1 MARNDARKPRDYR
14 LDVARGLALCFILF
28 AHTFGTVLSE
38 IIPARFGPSDAA
50 DMFVFVSGYAAA
62 IAFGGSFV
70 KFGFLHGIGR
80 VAFRCA
86 QLYGAQIGVFLIIA
100 LVAAVAAR
108 SFDDPSYIE
117 TANLRL
123 FFEDPGAALVGV
135 ASLSYVPWFLNILPM
150 YIAVLA
156 MIPVAMLL
164 ARTHPYVVTGFSVL
178 LWMAAYWFQWNLPG
192 DPLTGAGWGF
202 NPFSWQLYFFLGF
215 AISIGWLQV
224 KLRDPVAMTIASIIL
239 VAGFVVS
246 DRGLAMWI
254 EPVAEAKTW
263 LTDNANKAYLDPIR
277 LSHFLAS
284 AYIVISLLKGHE
296 RVLEHRAFRPFLRLG
311 QQALP
316 TFLAGL
322 VISQVAT
329 LIFAW
334 NGTDLPMQIVVNG
347 VCIGL
352 LFLNA
357 AAMRYFKNPP
367 WKPKAAVPSVPAPA
381 PATVQAPAAPLQPVA
396 SPVPIAHHRRARLE
410 AGD

>member
-1 MARNDARKPRDYR
+1 MGKNDARKPRDYR
-14 LDVARGLALCFILF
+14 LDVARGLALCFIMF
-28 AHTFGTVLSE
+28 AHIFGTVVSE
-38 IIPARFGPSDAA
+38 VIPARFGPSDAA

-123 FFEDPGAALVGV
+123 LFEDPGAALVGV

-164 ARTHPYVVTGFSVL
+164 ARVHPHAVTGVSVI
-178 LWMAAYWFQWNLPG
+178 LWVAAYWFQWNPPG
-192 DPLTGAGWGF
+192 DPMKGTGWGF
-202 NPFSWQLYFFLGF
+202 NPLSWQLYFFLGF
-215 AISIGWLQV
+215 AISIGWL
-224 KLRDPVAMTIASIIL
+224 KIRLRDPVAMVIASVIL

-246 DRGLAMWI
+246 DRGFAMWI
-254 EPVAEAKTW
+254 EPVAEAKAW

-284 AYIVISLLKGHE
+284 AYVVISLLKGHE

-329 LIFAW
+329 LVFAW
-334 NGTDLPMQIVVNG
+334 NGVDLAMQIVVNG
-347 VCIGL
+347 VCIAL

-357 AAMRYFKNPP
+357 AMVRYFKNPP
-367 WKPKAAVPSVPAPA
+367 WKPKPVPATPAAAPVAA
-381 PATVQAPAAPLQPVA
+381 PATPLQPVA
-396 SPVPIAHHRRARLE
+396 SPAPIAHHTRTRLE